1 MKKLYLGV
9 LLLLCLLCPSLNAQ
23 EIGTINPFLQH
34 PEWYINV
41 PDWAFYTAFKVAIL
55 HHVTIENTSDIPYR
69 DVRIRIRYYSTAPSK
84 YGTMVGQQEAVLPVT
99 LPPHSKNIYLKSGTV
114 IGSGSSLFYAG
125 NLEVLGAV
133 PVLD

>member
-1 MKKLYLGV
+1 MKKLYLKV
-9 LLLLCLLCPSLNAQ
+9 LFLLCLLCSSVGAQ
-23 EIGTINPFLQH
+23 EIANINPFLQH

-55 HHVTIENTSDIPYR
+55 HHVTIENTSAVPYR

-84 YGTMVGQQEAVLPVT
+84 YGTMVGQQEAVLRVT
-99 LPPHSKNIYLKSGTV
+99 LPPHSRNTYLKSGTV

-125 NLEVLGAV
+125 GLEVLGAI
-133 PVLD
+133 PILD